1 MPANPQVPEPTVLRL
16 SVYLGVL
23 SRLEAEETDRA
34 SSATIGVRAGVRPE
48 QVRKDLSYFG
58 EFGRPGLGY
67 SVPEL
72 RRHLARILRADRE
85 LRVVLLGV
93 GRLGSA
99 LLGYPGFAERGF
111 QVVGAFD
118 SDPEKVG
125 VRIGPHVVMDVQHLR
140 FVVAELGAEIGIL
153 ARPAEAAQQGA
164 DLMVEAGLRAILNF
178 AATSV
183 SVPPGVAARHL
194 DMTRELEVLAYHL
207 PE

>member
-16 SVYLGVL
+16 SVYLRVL

-140 FVVAELGAEIGIL
+140 FVVAELGRL
-153 ARPAEAAQQGA
+153 AGHPEPRGDVGQCTARRGGATPGHDPRVGGPRLLPPRVGGPGARGDGGTGGLTRP
-164 DLMVEAGLRAILNF
+164 R
-178 AATSV
+178 S
-183 SVPPGVAARHL
+183 
-194 DMTRELEVLAYHL
+194 
-207 PE
+207 